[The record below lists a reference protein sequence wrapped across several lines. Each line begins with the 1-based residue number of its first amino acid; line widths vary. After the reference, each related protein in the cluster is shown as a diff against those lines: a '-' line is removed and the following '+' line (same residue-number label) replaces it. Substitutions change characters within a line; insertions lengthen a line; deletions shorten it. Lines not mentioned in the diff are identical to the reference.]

1 MDALEE
7 RNPPLETNKGALG
20 IKVVHLQ
27 GPSMDKRLTTLG
39 GPQRSHTHFRA
50 PSGVVGN
57 FSPSPG
63 IPILFAECI
72 INVTPCVTLSER
84 ENDKETKRREFPHLT
99 VEISLHL
106 PFMEVMAAVR
116 NHNWIFIL
124 FFCWLSLFFFLF

>member
-1 MDALEE
+1 
-7 RNPPLETNKGALG
+7 
-20 IKVVHLQ
+20 
-27 GPSMDKRLTTLG
+27 MDKRLTTLG

-72 INVTPCVTLSER
+72 INVTPCITLSER
-84 ENDKETKRREFPHLT
+84 RNDKETKRREFPHLT

-116 NHNWIFIL
+116 NHNWIFIFIFL
-124 FFCWLSLFFFLF
+124 LVIAVFLFLF